1 MLKNIE
7 IENFGSYQNF
17 NGLAEKNYFK
27 KMNKLS
33 LKSKHVF
40 FSELV

>member
-17 NGLAEKNYFK
+17 NGLAEKGEFK
-27 KMNKLS
+27 
-33 LKSKHVF
+33 HEVRQI
-40 FSELV
+40 